1 MALGWEELLA
11 ACGFIKVLRTNYKHK
26 EVGLL
31 DSAGS
36 GNSGMVRAALDSDD
50 LCQLL
55 EKQELGASRPLP
67 SNSTKLIPSLIP
79 HTALRWRGLKFTVS
93 LLKTRAR
100 RSECSR
106 GTWRQVSAHHG
117 SGRSA
122 ACHAPGSWVLP
133 FLKETP
139 DERQSWKDRC
149 SSTSSKEVTSHSC
162 LPHTG

>member
-11 ACGFIKVLRTNYKHK
+11 ACVFIKVLRANYKHK
-26 EVGLL
+26 EVGLPH
-31 DSAGS
+31 SAGS

-55 EKQELGASRPLP
+55 EKQEFGASRPLP
-67 SNSTKLIPSLIP
+67 SNSTKLIPSLVP
-79 HTALRWRGLKFTVS
+79 RTALRWQGLKVTVS

-100 RSECSR
+100 KAECSR
-106 GTWRQVSAHHG
+106 GTWRQVSARHG
-117 SGRSA
+117 SERSV

-139 DERQSWKDRC
+139 DERQSWKDQC
-149 SSTSSKEVTSHSC
+149 SSTSSKEVTSHSW